1 VGFREG
7 LAFLSS
13 RKQQGKHMHERLNG
27 FPIVIEISVAWGEM
41 DSFQHVNNIVY
52 LRYFESARI
61 AYFERLGIFPR
72 RPDSPLG
79 VILAS
84 ISCSFKFPLTY
95 PDMVWA
101 GARVTAI
108 GADRVTM
115 QHLVVS
121 QRHARVAAEGE
132 GVVVSYDYGAS
143 RKAPLPDDVR
153 RQITALEGMG
163 EG

>member
-1 VGFREG
+1 
-7 LAFLSS
+7 
-13 RKQQGKHMHERLNG
+13 MHERLNG
-27 FPIVIEISVAWGEM
+27 FPVVIEIPVAWGEM

-72 RPDSPLG
+72 QPDAPLG

-95 PDMVWA
+95 PDTVWA
-101 GARVTAI
+101 GTRVFVI

-115 QHLVVS
+115 QHRVVS
-121 QRHARVAAEGE
+121 QRHGRVAAEGE
-132 GVVVSYDYGAS
+132 GVVVSYDYQAL
-143 RKAPLPDDVR
+143 RKTPLPEAVR
-153 RQITALEGMG
+153 RQIALIEGL
-163 EG
+163 EA